1 MKARILNYRQG
12 QRTITQNQ
20 VILDMGADSNE
31 KANKLLGTR
40 VVYKTKNK
48 TLHGV
53 VSRVH
58 GNSGKVIARFR
69 TGLPGQCLGRDVEV
83 IEKKKEKPKK
93 KVVKK
98 K

>member
-1 MKARILNYRQG
+1 MRARILNYRQG

-20 VILDMGADSNE
+20 VILDMGAASKE
-31 KANKLLGTR
+31 EANKLLGTR
-40 VVYKTKNK
+40 VVFKTKNK
-48 TLHGV
+48 SLHGV

-69 TGLPGQCLGRDVEV
+69 TGLPGQCLGKNVEV
-83 IEKKKEKPKK
+83 IEKKKT
-93 KVVKK
+93 VKK